1 MKIVEEMVGRARDAG
16 ARARTEISTTT
27 LGVVTDNC
35 DPEGL
40 ARVRCKYPLFAD
52 DLMGAWAPLVA
63 PGAGPQ
69 SGWFF
74 LPNVGDEVL
83 VAFEHDDINRPVVLG
98 MLWSAQR
105 PPPHDAADAESSLL
119 TLASNEKGARI
130 EFDDKA
136 DEIRL
141 FAPGDKTTM
150 TLSKDGITIKTDGD
164 VALTSMQ
171 GRVVIAGKEVELVAS
186 TTLTATGM
194 QEIAVIGSSEVKITG
209 KPSIQAA
216 APQLTF
222 GGTVSASSSAAAK
235 NEVIADPLG

>member
-1 MKIVEEMVGRARDAG
+1 MP
-16 ARARTEISTTT
+16 TTT
-27 LGVVTDNC
+27 LGVVADNC

-52 DLMGAWAPLVA
+52 DLMGAWAPVVS

-83 VAFEHDDINRPVVLG
+83 VAFEHNDIKRPVVLG
-98 MLWSAQR
+98 MLWAAQR
-105 PPPHDAADAESSLL
+105 PPPHDAADAASSLL
-119 TLASNEKGARI
+119 TLASHEKGARL
-130 EFDDKA
+130 EFDDQA

-150 TLSKDGITIKTDGD
+150 TLSKDGIAIKTDGD

-171 GRVVIAGKEVELVAS
+171 GRVVIAGKTVELVAS
-186 TTLTATGM
+186 AAITATGM
-194 QEIAVIGSSEVKITG
+194 QEMAVIGSSEVKITG

-222 GGTVSASSSAAAK
+222 GGSVSASAAAAVE
-235 NEVIADPLG
+235 NEVISDPLG